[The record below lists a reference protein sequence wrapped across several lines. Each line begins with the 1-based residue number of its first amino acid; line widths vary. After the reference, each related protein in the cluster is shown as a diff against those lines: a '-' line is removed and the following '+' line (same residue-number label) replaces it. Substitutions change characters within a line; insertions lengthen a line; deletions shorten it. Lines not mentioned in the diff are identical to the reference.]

1 MNKNLMVLGLVAIL
15 ASVSSAFATD
25 STIYTDNLGRM
36 HFMGKGGYSG
46 VRHLQMGE
54 MQAGAINDAVEQHS
68 TKKEEIKEAVEE
80 KVTKEIEKTETDI
93 TSVIKEKPVV
103 PAAAHKST
111 FSYQKGGM
119 DPSNPYGF
127 AGTNI
132 PAGVN
137 ESKTIYTDGLGRLHF
152 FGKANQIKD

>member
-1 MNKNLMVLGLVAIL
+1 MLKKYLLCSILLISTAI
-15 ASVSSAFATD
+15 ATQAETFETQ
-25 STIYTDNLGRM
+25 SPIYTDDLGRM

-46 VRHLQMGE
+46 VRQMQMGE
-54 MQAGAINDAVEQHS
+54 MQAGAVNDAVEKLSKDTNEVSKQ
-68 TKKEEIKEAVEE
+68 VEE
-80 KVTKEIEKTETDI
+80 TIKKTETDI
-93 TSVIKEKPVV
+93 TNVIKEKPVV

-127 AGTNI
+127 AGTTI

-137 ESKTIYTDGLGRLHF
+137 DSKTIYTDGLGRLHF
-152 FGKANQIKD
+152 FGKGNQIKD

>member
-1 MNKNLMVLGLVAIL
+1 MNKNLMVLSLVAIL

-46 VRHLQMGE
+46 VRQMQMGE
-54 MQAGAINDAVEQHS
+54 MQAGAVNDAVEKLSRETNEVSEQ
-68 TKKEEIKEAVEE
+68 VEE
-80 KVTKEIEKTETDI
+80 TIKKTETDI
-93 TSVIKEKPVV
+93 TSVIKEKPSIT
-103 PAAAHKST
+103 PATYKST
-111 FSYQKGGM
+111 YSYQKGGM
-119 DPSNPYGF
+119 DASNPYGY

-137 ESKTIYTDGLGRLHF
+137 DSKTIYTDGLGRLHF
-152 FGKANQIKD
+152 FGKDSQIKD